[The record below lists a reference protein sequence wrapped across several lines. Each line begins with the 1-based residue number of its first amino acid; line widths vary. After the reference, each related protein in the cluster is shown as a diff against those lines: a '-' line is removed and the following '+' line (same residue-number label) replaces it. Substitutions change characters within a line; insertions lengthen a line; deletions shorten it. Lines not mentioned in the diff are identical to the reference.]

1 MLRFLAFA
9 FRPIDYAY
17 GTTEDGDR
25 TLILSE
31 PGGDIVLTMYFEDAQ
46 TLRVISDHDYG
57 ERFEAYM
64 LIQRAQGW
72 VPAFGCA

>member
-1 MLRFLAFA
+1 MLQFLAFA
-9 FRPIDYAY
+9 FRPITYEY

-25 TLILSE
+25 TLILSTD
-31 PGGDIVLTMYFEDAQ
+31 GDIVLTMYFDDAQ

-57 ERFEAYM
+57 ERFELYM